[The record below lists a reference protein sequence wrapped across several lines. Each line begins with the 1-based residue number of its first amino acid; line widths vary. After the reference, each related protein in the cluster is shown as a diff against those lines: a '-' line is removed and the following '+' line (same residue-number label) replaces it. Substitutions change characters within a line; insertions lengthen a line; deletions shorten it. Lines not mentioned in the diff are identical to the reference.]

1 MLTKG
6 IVKCFEAFMYDDEG
20 NVLAV
25 DENLTSASLTQAAEE
40 AEIKNGMDNSE
51 WSVIHHSKTLE
62 GELQSN
68 VLDIEKLALQAG
80 SAIVEGATTVHTSA
94 KVYTIE
100 SKSITLE
107 KTPLSEDDIKIVDV
121 KTDKILKKT
130 TDYTISETAVT
141 FISLD
146 NQDVKVLPYKYTSV
160 ADAKE
165 IVIAAD
171 KFASACKLLLKSV
184 YIDENQNITH
194 DVEVEIPKIKPSS
207 NWSISTQSDFT
218 SGMDNTLSFKAIKD
232 SKGNLGYIRFIP
244 RA

>member
-1 MLTKG
+1 MFKKG
-6 IVKCFEAFMYDDEG
+6 IVKCFEAFMYDNEG

-40 AEIKNGMDNSE
+40 AEIKNGMDNSN

-80 SAIVEGATTVHTSA
+80 SAITKGATTVHTSS
-94 KVYTIE
+94 KVYGVK
-100 SKSITLE
+100 SKTITLE
-107 KTPLSEDDIKIVDV
+107 KEPLVEEDV
-121 KTDKILKKT
+121 KIINLKTDEILGAD
-130 TDYTISETAVT
+130 TDYTITGATVT
-141 FISLD
+141 FTSLD
-146 NQDVKVLPYKYTSV
+146 NQNVKVLPYKYESV
-160 ADAKE
+160 AGAKE

-184 YIDENQNITH
+184 YIDEDQNITH
-194 DVEVEIPKIKPSS
+194 DVEVEIPKIQPSS
-207 NWSISTQSDFT
+207 NWTLTTQADFT
-218 SGMDNTLSFKAIKD
+218 SGIDNTLPFKAIKD
-232 SKGNLGYIRFIP
+232 SNGNLGYIRFIP